1 MSNNPLQQYFRRP
14 SLYLKLPSEGNG
26 YPPGSI
32 DLPENRELPIYPMT
46 AIDEITARTPDALF
60 NGLAVVEI
68 IKSCVP
74 NIKDPWKIL
83 QIDLDPILLAIKMAT
98 HGSTMEFDTV
108 CPSCNENNKYDINLT
123 QLLNDYKTGD
133 YEKPLRIDE
142 LSIKFHP
149 LSYKQINDTSLV
161 QFDIQ
166 RLLRAIQEMREDDE
180 ERNKKSSQILAQ
192 MNEIANDLL
201 VESIE
206 YIGAP
211 EGVVLEKEYIKEF
224 LLNID
229 IKTFEKI
236 RDTSIELKK
245 STETKPLKFKCIN
258 CNHEYEQPFNI
269 NVSDFFG

>member
-46 AIDEITARTPDALF
+46 AIDEITARTPDALY
-60 NGLAVVEI
+60 NGVAVVEI

-74 NIKDPWKIL
+74 NIKDPWQIL
-83 QIDLDPILLAIKMAT
+83 QIDLDPILLSIKMAT

-108 CPSCNENNKYDINLT
+108 CPSCEEHNKYDVNLT
-123 QLLNDYKTGD
+123 QLLNNYKSGD
-133 YEKPLRIDE
+133 YETPLVIDE
-142 LSIKFHP
+142 LSFKFQP
-149 LSYKQINDTSLV
+149 LNYKQINDTSLV

-166 RLLRAIQEMREDDE
+166 RLLRAIQDMPDDTE
-180 ERNKKSSQILAQ
+180 KSNKSSQILAQ

-211 EGVVLEKEYIKEF
+211 EGIVLEKEYIKEF

-229 IKTFEKI
+229 VTTFDKI

-258 CNHEYEQPFNI
+258 CNHEYEQPFNV